1 MDFKQY
7 QLQIRTQ
14 HYFDTREGWADGY
27 RDIRINT
34 EDMFSPDVWTDIIK
48 SQLAHILHG
57 VSLSGKQPKTMVKE
71 SDTPIAE
78 DGHVSIVNEFNPT
91 SDEVKAWNALHKLVT
106 LMESKMKSCSFEN
119 DKESF

>member
-14 HYFDTREGWADGY
+14 HDFDTREGWADGY

-48 SQLAHILHG
+48 SQLAHILYG
-57 VSLSGKQPKTMVKE
+57 VSLSRKQPKKMVE
-71 SDTPIAE
+71 DPDTSIAE
-78 DGHVSIVNEFNPT
+78 DGRSGNFPVVNEFNTT
-91 SDEVKAWNALHKLVT
+91 SDEIKAWNALHRLATLV
-106 LMESKMKSCSFEN
+106 ESKMQ
-119 DKESF
+119 